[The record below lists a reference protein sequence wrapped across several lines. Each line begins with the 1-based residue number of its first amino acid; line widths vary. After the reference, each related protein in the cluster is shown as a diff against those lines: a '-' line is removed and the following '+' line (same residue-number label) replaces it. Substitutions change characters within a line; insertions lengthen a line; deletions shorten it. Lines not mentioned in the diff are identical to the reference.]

1 MKRVGVLMLTTLAV
15 TAVTAVTAVVC
26 ASSAPGAAGRST
38 ALPGQLV
45 LPDGLTVG
53 VEFPRYLH
61 VERRL
66 EAIIDNQ
73 SDVDVTVIDIALRS
87 PLFEPLHAD
96 IHDYTVAA
104 QLRRDLQLGV
114 GEAICP
120 PMDGPSMVEM
130 TVEIDGEQQNG
141 LVEIDPAPIEAIN
154 DTECDQQFVLDTVD
168 IELGPHFEVADGVIT
183 TAITMTRRTGDDRI
197 ALTAARGTLLY
208 LLEPAEPAEPA
219 AAAEPL
225 ATAEGD
231 ERSAAASITLRVI
244 RCEPHAV
251 AESKKSLQFSV
262 WVTVGASPEYF
273 VTIVPGDD
281 LVVALEALVQEC
293 VAASTP
299 GP

>member
-1 MKRVGVLMLTTLAV
+1 MKRVGVLMLTTLSVAAV
-15 TAVTAVTAVVC
+15 AC
-26 ASSAPGAAGRST
+26 ASSAAGAAGRSS
-38 ALPGQLV
+38 ALPGQLM

-73 SDVDVTVIDIALRS
+73 SDVDVTVIDVALRS
-87 PLFEPLHAD
+87 PLFEPLDAD

-104 QLRRDLQLGV
+104 HLRRDLQLGV

-120 PMDGPSMVEM
+120 PMDGPSMMEM
-130 TVEIDGEQQNG
+130 TVEIDGERQNG

-168 IELGPHFEVADGVIT
+168 IELGRDFEVADGVIT

-197 ALTAARGTLLY
+197 ALTAARGTVLF

-219 AAAEPL
+219 EPVEPVEPL

-231 ERSAAASITLRVI
+231 ERSATAPITLRVV

-262 WVTVGASPEYF
+262 WVTIGASSEYF

-281 LVVALEALVQEC
+281 LVVALEALVQAC